1 MVNVPKITSVNDKEY
16 IPPKG
21 AIAFAP
27 ELVDF
32 IKRGEKQSTY
42 RYGLKY
48 DYIDVGNLVDIVDS
62 STEKVEAR
70 VKIVAKKQLTFADLP
85 LDFDKHE
92 VYRDKEHQR
101 QVLGGYYA
109 YIGRK
114 IRDDDLFL
122 VFEFEL
128 INSNKV

>member
-48 DYIDVGNLVDIVDS
+48 DYINEGDVIDIVNS
-62 STEKVEAR
+62 STKQIEAR
-70 VKIVAKKQLTFADLP
+70 VEVSAKSRLNFAELP
-85 LDFDKHE
+85 LGFDEHE
-92 VYRDKEHQR
+92 AYRDKEHQR

-109 YIGRK
+109 YIGRM

-122 VFEFEL
+122 VFKFKL
-128 INSNKV
+128 ISPQNA

>member
-1 MVNVPKITSVNDKEY
+1 MRMINVPDVTSVNDKEY

-48 DYIDVGNLVDIVDS
+48 DYINVGDQVDIVDS
-62 STEKVEAR
+62 STEKIEAS
-70 VKIVAKKQLTFADLP
+70 VKIVAKKKLLFADLP
-85 LDFDKHE
+85 LGFDKHE

-101 QVLGGYYA
+101 QVLGGYYS
-109 YIGRK
+109 YIGHK

-122 VFEFEL
+122 VLEFEL
-128 INSNKV
+128 YIG

>member
-1 MVNVPKITSVNDKEY
+1 MINVPDVTSVNNREY
-16 IPPKG
+16 IPSKG
-21 AIAFAP
+21 TIAFAP

-32 IKRGEKQSTY
+32 IKCGEKQSTY

-48 DYIDVGNLVDIVDS
+48 DYIKVGDVIDIVNS
-62 STEKVEAR
+62 STEKVEAS
-70 VKIVAKKQLTFADLP
+70 VKIVAKNQLTLADLP
-85 LDFDKHE
+85 LGFDKHE

-109 YIGRK
+109 YIGRE

-128 INSNKV
+128 MNSNNF